1 VEANVNRKRLRPALD
16 GRAPGARARASACAA
31 VALAAIF
38 SLPLGTLAA
47 APEAEKKI
55 KGIERAIESQRNRSD
70 ALARKADDIVRQT
83 TALSRALV
91 ELAREARSL
100 ERRTGDLRARL
111 AAIAKLR
118 RTKERDLEREHARL
132 TKLLAALQ
140 RIARNPPEAVL
151 AYSASPQ
158 DTLRSA
164 LLLKSILPH
173 IEAQASTLRSELQ
186 ALRGLRDDAARR
198 KKALAAAARR
208 LAAKRQ
214 KVDRLIAQKKALARA
229 TWAEQQRAKADGAK
243 LAAKARSLRGLLRR
257 IERDRE
263 MRQEKPSPR
272 AIPAPRSP
280 STAPKNLNE
289 SPVKPARKLALGPIP
304 SISGARGRLTIP
316 VVGRLVARFG
326 KKRATGLGAKGLSFV
341 TAAGAQVIAPHGG
354 HIVFAGPFRGYG
366 RLLIIDHGEGYHT
379 LLAGLG
385 RIDVAVNQRLLTG
398 EPIGIMAPSGK
409 GSPRLYMELRRNGRP
424 VDPLPWLAATPT
436 DKVSG

>member
-1 VEANVNRKRLRPALD
+1 LVPF
-16 GRAPGARARASACAA
+16 AA
-31 VALAAIF
+31 
-38 SLPLGTLAA
+38 LAA
-47 APEAEKKI
+47 APEAESKI
-55 KGIERAIESQRNRSD
+55 KGIERAMESQRNRSD

-100 ERRTGDLRARL
+100 ERRIADLRARL
-111 AAIAKLR
+111 AAIGKLR
-118 RTKERDLEREHARL
+118 RTKQRDLEREHVRL
-132 TKLLAALQ
+132 TRLLAALQ

-173 IEAQASTLRSELQ
+173 IEAQAATLRSELQ
-186 ALRGLRDDAARR
+186 ALRRLRNAAARR
-198 KKALAAAARR
+198 KKALAAAAARLGTKRR
-208 LAAKRQ
+208 
-214 KVDRLIAQKKALARA
+214 KVDRLIARKKALARA
-229 TWAEQQRAKADGAK
+229 TRAEQRRAKTVGAK

-257 IERDRE
+257 IEKDRE
-263 MRQEKPSPR
+263 TRQAKPPR
-272 AIPAPRSP
+272 RATPAPRP
-280 STAPKNLNE
+280 PAAAPKNLNK
-289 SPVKPARKLALGPIP
+289 SPAKPRRKLALGPIP
-304 SISGARGRLTIP
+304 SISGARGRLTTP

-326 KKRATGLGAKGLSFV
+326 KKRGTGTGAKGLSFV
-341 TAAGAQVIAPHGG
+341 TAAGARVIAPHGG